1 MKAAWLL
8 YLLLALPAC
17 RSAQPEGANAHA
29 DTNATAHATAHAP
42 ESSAATNRD
51 RHGNPDVEQ
60 YLRTLVSEERIARF
74 QIPLVLEKL
83 ALRPDARIG
92 DLGCGPGIFAEAFA
106 QQCPQGIV
114 YASDVEPRQL
124 DALRERMRAHGLLR
138 IVPVLSSY
146 EAPHFP
152 PGELDLIFIADT
164 YHHLEDRVNYM
175 RALQSA
181 LKPDGRVAILDYK
194 PGPLPVGPK
203 PDHKLK
209 AGELEAELRAAGY
222 QLLDTFDTHPYH
234 DFQIWKPVRR
244 ESP

>member
-1 MKAAWLL
+1 LNRGSWLL
-8 YLLLALPAC
+8 CLWLTLPAC
-17 RSAQPEGANAHA
+17 RSAQPEGAPSAA
-29 DTNATAHATAHAP
+29 PARTSSHAP
-42 ESSAATNRD
+42 AVNIATNRD

-74 QIPLVLEKL
+74 QIPLVLKKL
-83 ALRPDARIG
+83 ALKPDARIG

-146 EAPHFP
+146 ESPHFP

-175 RALQSA
+175 RALRSA

-209 AGELEAELRAAGY
+209 VGELDAELRAAGY
-222 QLLDTFDTHPYH
+222 QLLEAFPTHPYH
-234 DFQIWKPVRR
+234 DFQIWMPIWR